1 MAYFVFLPLAVLSAV
16 ALAVCAVL
24 VLVERGERRR
34 SILYAALKTRRPF
47 QPRVIEG
54 GRKDAPTKRPAAAEA
69 ADKLAG

>member
-34 SILYAALKTRRPF
+34 PF